1 MAKINSFQ
9 KAVVLN
15 QNHVLAALIAFFLL
29 IYALVPPVEPVQP
42 AEIERPPIVTVAP
55 PLDLSEARCLARVIY
70 GEARGDVAGQRAVA
84 WAAINRTMDGR
95 WPSTVCLVAVQKG
108 QFSLAPQTLVEPNA
122 WEAALT
128 VARLVLTERHAGAP
142 DPTAG
147 AVFFAL
153 AKPGKPLPWTHGPG
167 LTIGQHTFWR

>member
-108 QFSLAPQTLVEPNA
+108 QFSLAPQTVERDA
-122 WEAALT
+122 WQASLD
-128 VARLVLTERHAGAP
+128 VARQVMIDRHNREP
-142 DPTAG
+142 DPTNG
-147 AVFFAL
+147 AVFFAHV
-153 AKPGKPLPWTHGPG
+153 KPGQTLPWTHGKGG
-167 LTIGQHTFWR
+167 LKISHHTFWK